1 MNNKREDAQFF
12 GFALFNEQH
21 QGEKH
26 FGGMSYR
33 DGPLWVA
40 EVGPPRNPSERAVSC
55 RSRAVAIIRVLGI
68 ALGIPRADFTEVSEP
83 RYWCRRHHR
92 EATAEDDK
100 GNPCCDP
107 SLRGVAVP
115 CETIAIDAGDFD
127 CIPLACSVAEK
138 ESN

>member
-1 MNNKREDAQFF
+1 MNDEDTRVF
-12 GFALFNEQH
+12 GFTLFDDR
-21 QGEKH
+21 GEPAINL
-26 FGGMSYR
+26 GGISYR
-33 DGPLWVA
+33 DGNMWIA
-40 EVGPPRNPSERAVSC
+40 EIGPPGSPSERAMSC

-107 SLRGVAVP
+107 NLRGVAVP
-115 CETIAIDAGDFD
+115 CETISIDAGDFD

-138 ESN
+138 ESNQ